1 MNIIIEEKIIMSDK
15 RQQKALLSVRVTNK
29 FKEDLEKIAEDK
41 GMTLPDFIRYVLT
54 DYKENIK

>member
-1 MNIIIEEKIIMSDK
+1 MSDK